1 MRASRLSILCLS
13 SLLLNASLVKAA
25 GDTENIVV
33 TATRTPEP
41 AEKTGESISV
51 LTSDQLTMQQIVN
64 VADALQQIPGAVVVR
79 NGGLGQNA
87 TISLR
92 GAEAGQTLVL
102 IDGIR
107 INDPSTVDNEA
118 LLGDLLTNGI
128 DRIEVLR
135 GPQSTLYGSDAIGG
149 VVDILTRRGGG
160 GPFALRASAQG
171 GSFDSY
177 NVNVG
182 AQGTVS
188 SVEYGASA
196 DFLHTS
202 GVSAADSRNGN
213 PETDG
218 YGNAG
223 LAGNIRW
230 HISDVVS
237 VDLRSYY
244 TNARDDFDDNFV
256 FVPPAMFRVA
266 DSRAYGRNALL
277 AGYAGLN
284 LDLLQGAFSSRFGI
298 AASESQRAFYDSAL
312 DTVHKNASDAGT
324 DWRLEYQGILQLRP
338 EDQLTFGAEYQR
350 IAFTGKSF
358 SSFAPTEIDDG
369 RSHVA
374 SGYAQN
380 MLTLFDRLTL
390 TAGFRHDEDAEFGG
404 HNSVKLAA
412 ALPLNEYGTVL
423 RANYGDGFKAP
434 TLYEQFSAY
443 SNPLHPLMPEVA
455 HGWEAGFDQRLL
467 DGTVL
472 LQATYFQRHTDNQID
487 FFTPNCFTDPPPDVC
502 KTRPFGYYD
511 NIARTR
517 ADGVELDATATLFQ
531 QLTVNAALTEMTAT
545 DARSGLDLARRPRLA
560 GSGTVTWTPDPDWSV
575 GGTVI
580 YIGRRFDSAG
590 EQNPLT
596 AYATLNVF
604 ASRRITESLELYAR
618 IENALD
624 AHYEPVFGYGAPG
637 RAAYG
642 GVRLT
647 Y

>member
-1 MRASRLSILCLS
+1 MRASHLPTL
-13 SLLLNASLVKAA
+13 SLLALLAIGSFAKAD
-25 GDTENIVV
+25 GDAENIVV

-51 LTSDQLTMQQIVN
+51 LTSGQLTTQQIVD
-64 VADALQQIPGAVVVR
+64 VSDALQEIPGAIVVR
-79 NGGLGQNA
+79 NGSLGQNA
-87 TISLR
+87 TVSLR
-92 GAEAGQTLVL
+92 AAEAGQTLVL
-102 IDGIR
+102 VDGIR

-118 LLGDLLTNGI
+118 LLGDLLTNSI
-128 DRIEVLR
+128 DRIEILR

-149 VVDILTRRGGG
+149 VVDILTRRGGD
-160 GPFALRASAQG
+160 GPFALRASAEG
-171 GSFDSY
+171 GAFDSY
-177 NVNVG
+177 NVNAG
-182 AQGTVS
+182 ANGTLS

-196 DFLHTS
+196 NFLHTN
-202 GVSAADSRNGN
+202 GISAADSRNGN

-218 YGNAG
+218 YTNAG
-223 LAGNIRW
+223 VTGNVRW
-230 HISDVVS
+230 HMSDVVS
-237 VDLRSYY
+237 VDLRGYY

-298 AASESQRAFYDSAL
+298 AASDSQRAFYDSAF

-324 DWRLEYQGILQLRP
+324 DWRLEYQGILKLAP
-338 EDQLTFGAEYQR
+338 EDELTFGAEYQR

-358 SSFAPTEIDDG
+358 SSFAAPEIDDG

-374 SGYAQN
+374 SAYAQN
-380 MLTLFDRLTL
+380 MLTLFDRLTV
-390 TAGFRHDEDAEFGG
+390 TAGLRHDEDAAFGR

-412 ALPLNEYGTVL
+412 ALPLNDDSTVL

-443 SNPLHPLMPEVA
+443 SNPLHPLLPEVA

-472 LQATYFQRHTDNQID
+472 LQATYFQRRTDNQID
-487 FFTPNCFTDPPPDVC
+487 FFTPNCFTNPPPDVC

-531 QLTVNAALTEMTAT
+531 QLTLNAALTGMTAI

-560 GSGTVTWTPDPDWSV
+560 GSGTVTWAPDRDWSF
-575 GGTVI
+575 GATVI
-580 YIGRRFDSAG
+580 YIGHRFDSAG

-604 ASRRITESLELYAR
+604 ASRRVTDSLELYAR
-618 IENALD
+618 IENAFD
-624 AHYEPVFGYGAPG
+624 ARYEPVFGYGAPG